1 MKKKALLSS
10 IATIAICVCLIAGS
24 TFALFTDTTDFNI
37 AVTSGDVEIFAT
49 ATVNSIHSAVA
60 TTDSNLSDEFLMDES
75 EWYYTH
81 VEQQGTFINGGTAEV
96 VDGKVVINRITPGD
110 RVDIDISVANTSDV
124 AISYRYKIVSNNTN
138 LASGMVVTTFNKD
151 DTTTATESL
160 AIWTSDWYS
169 AAAPAGVAE
178 AIPTRTI
185 SIELPV
191 YAGNEYQTEYNDP
204 TDTTDDVIQ
213 SVEYNVIVEAVQS
226 NARTTNDEVFVV
238 YAKNQLA
245 GLDTEINDVFF
256 STPTECV
263 YINELYLQGDKNIKV
278 DQNAPFVIENVTA
291 DVDGSVIVID
301 GADPAIIIANCN
313 FILDDGEF
321 IIDASSYGNI
331 YQVFIE
337 NVTVNG
343 ELLPVGECDPAIAQY
358 FSNVEWY
365 QVVDPR
371 LNT

>member
-24 TFALFTDTTDFNI
+24 TFALFTDTTAFNI

-169 AAAPAGVAE
+169 AAAPAGV
-178 AIPTRTI
+178 P
-185 SIELPV
+185 LPFCH
-191 YAGNEYQTEYNDP
+191 Q
-204 TDTTDDVIQ
+204 
-213 SVEYNVIVEAVQS
+213 
-226 NARTTNDEVFVV
+226 
-238 YAKNQLA
+238 
-245 GLDTEINDVFF
+245 
-256 STPTECV
+256 
-263 YINELYLQGDKNIKV
+263 
-278 DQNAPFVIENVTA
+278 
-291 DVDGSVIVID
+291 
-301 GADPAIIIANCN
+301 
-313 FILDDGEF
+313 
-321 IIDASSYGNI
+321 
-331 YQVFIE
+331 
-337 NVTVNG
+337 
-343 ELLPVGECDPAIAQY
+343 
-358 FSNVEWY
+358 
-365 QVVDPR
+365 
-371 LNT
+371 